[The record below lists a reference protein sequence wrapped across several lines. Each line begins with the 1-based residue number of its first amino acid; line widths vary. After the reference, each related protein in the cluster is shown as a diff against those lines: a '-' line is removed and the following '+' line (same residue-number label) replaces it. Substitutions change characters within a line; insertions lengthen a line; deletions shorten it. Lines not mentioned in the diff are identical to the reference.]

1 VATFTPHVGV
11 DALVFG
17 LSAQDVPTLLGPPK
31 TARKTARGEISE
43 TRGPAQPR
51 ITLASD
57 RLVELSY
64 MPAAGALV
72 LHDEDL
78 FAGEG
83 LLHLR
88 RMQASYGPLFTH
100 VGFVLCLDAG
110 IAFTGFHDG
119 NLAQKAVTVFERGRW
134 DRFAGHL
141 APIVLH

>member
-11 DALVFG
+11 DDLVFG

-51 ITLASD
+51 VTLAAD

-72 LHDEDL
+72 LDDEDL

-83 LLHLR
+83 LRHLR
-88 RMQASYGPLFTH
+88 RIQAGYGPLFTN
-100 VGFVLCLDAG
+100 VGFVVCLEAG
-110 IAFTGFHDG
+110 IAVTGFHDG

-141 APIVLH
+141 APIVLR